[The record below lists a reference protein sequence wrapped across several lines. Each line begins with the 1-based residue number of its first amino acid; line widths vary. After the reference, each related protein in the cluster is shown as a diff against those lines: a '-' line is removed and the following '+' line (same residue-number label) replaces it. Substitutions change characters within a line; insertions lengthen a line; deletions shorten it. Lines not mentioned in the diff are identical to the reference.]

1 MCTNFTNYNKCKP
14 QKYIK
19 FKDREYR
26 MVKYST
32 YIEVYPTFESKPT
45 VCDANG
51 FIPFTYSN
59 RSYTIPILY

>member
-1 MCTNFTNYNKCKP
+1 MFTNFTNYNKCKP

-32 YIEVYPTFESKPT
+32 YIEVYPTFESARP
-45 VCDANG
+45 
-51 FIPFTYSN
+51 
-59 RSYTIPILY
+59 